1 MLRNKISIF
10 IYLIIGLAAIGLV
23 SQLLTNTSGFIT
35 NLFVMIGM
43 GIVFFGV
50 IYFLFLR
57 KRTSTDDMKK
67 YKQAVKQ
74 SKAKYNDSRSVNQTN
89 AKVTRTVGAPTRKKV
104 SKRASHLR
112 VIEGNKQKKNDRA
125 TF

>member
-1 MLRNKISIF
+1 MQRNKISIF

-23 SQLLTNTSGFIT
+23 SQLLTNTSGFFT
-35 NLFVMIGM
+35 NVFVMIGT

-57 KRTSTDDMKK
+57 KRTTSDDMKK

-74 SKAKYNDSRSVNQTN
+74 SKAKYKDNRPVYHTQSKGTKS
-89 AKVTRTVGAPTRKKV
+89 ASAPTRKKV

-112 VIEGNKQKKNDRA
+112 VIEGSKQKKNDRA